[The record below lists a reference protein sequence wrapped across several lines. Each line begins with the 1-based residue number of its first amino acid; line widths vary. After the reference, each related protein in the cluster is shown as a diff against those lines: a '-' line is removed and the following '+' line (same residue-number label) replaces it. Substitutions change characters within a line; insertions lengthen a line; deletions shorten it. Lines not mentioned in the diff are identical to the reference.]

1 MTAASLLST
10 HLRTLRPCDLER
22 AAEAAA
28 ERQDAETWQAVLDE
42 HARRDAEDERP
53 TLPPPGDEVDDE
65 PPLFVGGVVDAPS
78 PLVGVA
84 IDEGSRFERVA
95 MRAHDLLMQR
105 GGTFRDAL
113 AAARAEVCS

>member
-1 MTAASLLST
+1 MNAAPLLSA

-42 HARRDAEDERP
+42 HARRDAEDKRP

-65 PPLFVGGVVDAPS
+65 APLFVGGVVDAT
-78 PLVGVA
+78 PL
-84 IDEGSRFERVA
+84 S
-95 MRAHDLLMQR
+95 
-105 GGTFRDAL
+105 TL
-113 AAARAEVCS
+113 AAECPSHFEEVCERALRLVKTRGVELREAIRQSRAEVCS